1 MAIARNRETAQAI
14 AVGLAAG
21 LLSGFF
27 GVGGGFIMVPL
38 YVLWMQ
44 VDQKRAHA
52 TSLLAIIPIATTA
65 ATSYAIQ
72 HEVDW
77 SAVFLV
83 LVGSVFGARY
93 GVHLLG
99 KLPLRTIQLIFAAVL
114 IISAGRL
121 LWSATPHQVFHGFVA
136 DVLLAVIGFLAG
148 VMSGML
154 GVGGGIVIVPALILT
169 SGIDATMARGTSLAV
184 IVGTAISG
192 TRSHVKRG
200 NVDIHLGV
208 ISGVAGIPAAIVSS
222 FFGTTASDQLVV
234 TLFCVI
240 LVTIAVRMLRSS
252 SH

>member
-1 MAIARNRETAQAI
+1 MALALNRQTYQAI
-14 AVGLAAG
+14 AVGIAAG

-77 SAVFLV
+77 SAVILV
-83 LVGSVFGARY
+83 LAGSVFGAKY

-99 KLPLRTIQLIFAAVL
+99 KLPLRTIQRIFAAVL
-114 IISAGRL
+114 ILSAARL
-121 LWSATPHQVFHGFVA
+121 LWSATPHQVFHG
-136 DVLLAVIGFLAG
+136 LLADILLVTIGFLAG

-184 IVGTAISG
+184 IIGTAISG
-192 TRSHVKRG
+192 TRSHLKRG
-200 NVDIHLGV
+200 NVDVHLGLV
-208 ISGVAGIPAAIVSS
+208 SGIAGIPAAVVSS
-222 FFGTTASDQLVV
+222 VLGTTTSDRVAV
-234 TLFCVI
+234 SLFSLI
-240 LVTIAVRMLRSS
+240 LIAIAVRMMRSS